1 MKGLKDIMFEGR
13 KEDMPDE
20 VYQKKAKR
28 EGYESM
34 KNMDQELEEREHNV
48 NMQFASGDQVI
59 SMLGPLMQ
67 GANLDIGEKLLSL
80 F

>member
-1 MKGLKDIMFEGR
+1 MFEGR

-34 KNMDQELEEREHNV
+34 KQMDQELEKDEYNC
-48 NMQFASGDQVI
+48 NMQLASGDQVI

-67 GANLDIGEKLLSL
+67 GANLDFGQKLLSL
-80 F
+80 L